1 MMVDGG
7 WKVTEDFEANAGVA
21 GTTGAEKVIETT

>member
-1 MMVDGG
+1 MVDGG

-21 GTTGAEKVIETT
+21 GTTGAEKVI